1 MIHHDFPQIPLQN
14 LLCLDVGTKKTGV
27 ANNFANNKIA
37 FPIETIPT
45 QNILE
50 TISQLSEKHEFIIV
64 VGIPMAY
71 SEGESFFFIT
81 NFVEF
86 LQKHL
91 PKMDFIFWDETGS
104 SDVVRKSYKFG
115 RKGFS
120 KKFHENYD
128 MKSASVIL
136 SDFLMSCF

>member
-14 LLCLDVGTKKTGV
+14 FLCLDVGTKKTGI

-45 QNILE
+45 QDILE
-50 TISQLSEKHEFIIV
+50 KIVFLTQNHSFSVV
-64 VGIPMAY
+64 VGLPMAY

-86 LQKHL
+86 LQKNL
-91 PKMDFIFWDETGS
+91 PKMDFIFWDEAGS
-104 SDVVRKSYKFG
+104 SDVVRKLHKFG